1 MQHHLVIVC
10 ILNKSTRHTY
20 NTQSVWEGKIERNQE
35 NIINTKNKVR
45 SAMPP
50 EDVAEKTK
58 QKRKNDYHHIH
69 TDINAVKQGTKRNN
83 RLTEAHSKT
92 KNTPLS
98 GSRRRLWYMQHSGS
112 TYYCWAWYVTLPA
125 ASFLLLT
132 SKSHA
137 QKKNASGD
145 SPQTKPVRHPPRQ
158 QGLFILMENKV
169 SKHSNTMLTIF
180 FL

>member
-83 RLTEAHSKT
+83 RLTEAHSKNEKHAPFRQPQET
-92 KNTPLS
+92 VVHATLRVYLLLLGLVRYPS
-98 GSRRRLWYMQHSGS
+98 CRL
-112 TYYCWAWYVTLPA
+112 LPA
-125 ASFLLLT
+125 FDKQVSRT
-132 SKSHA
+132 E
-137 QKKNASGD
+137 KKCVRRFTTNKTCS
-145 SPQTKPVRHPPRQ
+145 SSTQTTRLVYFNGK
-158 QGLFILMENKV
+158 
-169 SKHSNTMLTIF
+169 
-180 FL
+180 